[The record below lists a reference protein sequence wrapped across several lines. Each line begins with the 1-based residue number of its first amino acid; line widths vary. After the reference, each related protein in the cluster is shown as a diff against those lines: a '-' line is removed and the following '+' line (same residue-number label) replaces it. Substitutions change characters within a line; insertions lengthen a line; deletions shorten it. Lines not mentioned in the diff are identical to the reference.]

1 MSLNVA
7 AFGAE
12 NVDYWNDIVNCIR
25 EDGYVYV
32 CDATDNV
39 NDALAKYT
47 EDGEITDQTLYV
59 AEDENGE
66 FKLRRAW

>member
-1 MSLNVA
+1 M
-7 AFGAE
+7 
-12 NVDYWNDIVNCIR
+12 
-25 EDGYVYV
+25 

-39 NDALAKYT
+39 NDALAKYA
-47 EDGEITDQTLYV
+47 EEGEITDQTLYV